1 MENLLLSASIILIL
15 TGITHSVLGELLIF
29 KKIRNKG
36 IVPNIEIPPLQIRNF
51 QIIWATWH
59 LVSVF
64 GFLIAG
70 LIIEMAKSGP
80 VKSEFMIPISASML
94 AASLLVLFAT
104 KAKHPG
110 WFGLLMVALLCLLS
124 LNN

>member
-64 GFLIAG
+64 GILIAV
-70 LIIEMAKSGP
+70 LIIQIAKSSP
-80 VKSEFMIPISASML
+80 ATSEFLIPISASML
-94 AASLLVLFAT
+94 VGSLLVLFAT

-110 WFGLLMVALLCLLS
+110 WFGLMMVALLCLLS
-124 LNN
+124 LKS